1 MCGCNKK
8 VKMDKWKYTEIFDL
22 KWEISLN
29 DRCISYWWKYERE
42 SFKMVQSCLDESN
55 GYINEKKMSWFT
67 LREGKNVEE
76 DKK

>member
-1 MCGCNKK
+1 MCGWNKK

-22 KWEISLN
+22 KWEISLK
-29 DRCISYWWKYERE
+29 DRSISYWWKYEGE
-42 SFKMVQSCLDESN
+42 SFKMVQSCLVESN
-55 GYINEKKMSWFT
+55 GYINEKKMRWFT